1 MKSVFSLVAVII
13 LTGNSCKKDTKLSV
27 PDNPYGL
34 PNATQTGANIFAYL
48 KDGVPQIVSNSSS
61 TLGGGVRND
70 TLFVTG
76 EAGDYNYFE
85 TIGIA
90 ITDNVLQGN
99 TYHINPQTNFIK
111 LVTNKNCFGYL
122 GSNVIASFAVSG
134 SIYLSKVDI
143 ANKIISGL
151 FNCKIPIP
159 NCDTLNITEGRFD
172 IRYY

>member
-1 MKSVFSLVAVII
+1 MKSLLFI
-13 LTGNSCKKDTKLSV
+13 LSVCIGLTACKKDKPQPT

-48 KDGVPQIVSNSSS
+48 KNGVPQIVNNSST

-90 ITDNVLQGN
+90 ITENVLQGN
-99 TYHINPQTNFIK
+99 NYPINSQTNIIK
-111 LVTNKNCFGYL
+111 LVTNKDCFGYL
-122 GSNVIASFAVSG
+122 GSNVITSFAVSG
-134 SIYLSKVDI
+134 NIFLSKIDI
-143 ANKIISGL
+143 PNKIISGI

-159 NCDTLNITEGRFD
+159 NCDTLNITDGRFD